1 MGLEEWVLS
10 IMEKLGYL
18 GIAFLMFLDNIFP
31 PIPSEIIMPSAGYT
45 ASKGELT
52 LIGVIIA
59 GSAGSILA
67 AMLFY
72 WIGRKVPQQRL
83 FQFIERYGKY
93 LRIQVADLEKA
104 LTWFNKHGHRIVF
117 FGRMI
122 PAVRSLISIPAG
134 ISRMP
139 FSKFMLY
146 SSAGTLIWTSFLAY
160 LGYHFSENQ
169 TLMLAILQR
178 ISYLIFALIALYIIW
193 WAIKKF
199 YRSKS
204 NHNQ

>member
-1 MGLEEWVLS
+1 MGLEQWVLS

-18 GIAFLMFLDNIFP
+18 GIAFLMFLDNVFP

-67 AMLFY
+67 AMLLY

-83 FQFIERYGKY
+83 FNFIERYGKY

-104 LTWFNKHGHRIVF
+104 LMWFNKHGHRIVF

-134 ISRMP
+134 MSRMP
-139 FSKFMLY
+139 FTKFMFY
-146 SSAGTLIWTSFLAY
+146 STAGTVIWTSFLAY

-169 TLMLAILQR
+169 ALMLAILQR
-178 ISYLIFALIALYIIW
+178 ISYIIFALVLLYILW
-193 WAIKKF
+193 WIIKKF
-199 YRSKS
+199 YLNKS
-204 NHNQ
+204 NHS

>member
-1 MGLEEWVLS
+1 MGLEQWVLS

-18 GIAFLMFLDNIFP
+18 GIAFLMFLDNVFP

-52 LIGVIIA
+52 LIGVIMA

-67 AMLFY
+67 AMLLY
-72 WIGRKVPQQRL
+72 WVGRKVPQQRL
-83 FQFIERYGKY
+83 FKLTEHYGKY
-93 LRIQVADLEKA
+93 LRIQVSDLEKA
-104 LTWFNKHGHRIVF
+104 LDWFNKHGHRIVF

-134 ISRMP
+134 MSKMP
-139 FSKFMLY
+139 FAKFMFY
-146 SSAGTLIWTSFLAY
+146 SIAGTLIWTSFLAY
-160 LGYHFSENQ
+160 LGFHFSQNQ
-169 TLMLAILQR
+169 ALMSLIMQR
-178 ISYLIFALIALYIIW
+178 ISTIILAIVILYILW

-199 YRSKS
+199 YLNKP
-204 NHNQ
+204 NQ

>member
-1 MGLEEWVLS
+1 MGLEQWVLS

-18 GIAFLMFLDNIFP
+18 GIAFLMFLDNVFP

-52 LIGVIIA
+52 LIGVIMA

-67 AMLFY
+67 AMLLY

-83 FQFIERYGKY
+83 FKLTERYGKY
-93 LRIQVADLEKA
+93 LRIQVSDLEKA
-104 LTWFNKHGHRIVF
+104 LDWFNKHGHRIVF

-134 ISRMP
+134 MSKMP
-139 FSKFMLY
+139 FAKFMFY
-146 SSAGTLIWTSFLAY
+146 SIAGTLIWTSFLAY
-160 LGYHFSENQ
+160 LGFHFSQNQ
-169 TLMLAILQR
+169 ALMSLIMQR
-178 ISYLIFALIALYIIW
+178 ISIIILAIVILYILW

-199 YRSKS
+199 YLNKS
-204 NHNQ
+204 NQ

>member
-1 MGLEEWVLS
+1 MGLEQWVLS

-18 GIAFLMFLDNIFP
+18 GIAFLMFLDNVFP

-52 LIGVIIA
+52 LIGVIMA

-67 AMLFY
+67 AMLLY

-83 FQFIERYGKY
+83 FKLTERYGKY
-93 LRIQVADLEKA
+93 LRIQVSDLEKA
-104 LTWFNKHGHRIVF
+104 LDWFNKHGHRIVF

-134 ISRMP
+134 MSKMP
-139 FSKFMLY
+139 FAKFMFY
-146 SSAGTLIWTSFLAY
+146 SIAGTLIWTSFLAY
-160 LGYHFSENQ
+160 LGFHFSQNQ
-169 TLMLAILQR
+169 ALMSLIMQR
-178 ISYLIFALIALYIIW
+178 ISIIILAIVILYLLW

-199 YRSKS
+199 YLNKS
-204 NHNQ
+204 NQ

>member
-1 MGLEEWVLS
+1 MGLEQWVLS

-18 GIAFLMFLDNIFP
+18 GIAFLMFLDNVFP

-67 AMLFY
+67 AMLLY

-83 FQFIERYGKY
+83 FNFVERYGKY

-104 LTWFNKHGHRIVF
+104 LMWFNKHGHRIVF

-134 ISRMP
+134 MSRMP
-139 FSKFMLY
+139 FAKFMLY
-146 SSAGTLIWTSFLAY
+146 STAGTVIWTSFLAY

-169 TLMLAILQR
+169 ALMMAILQR
-178 ISYLIFALIALYIIW
+178 ISYIIFALVLIYIVW
-193 WAIKKF
+193 WIIKKF
-199 YRSKS
+199 YLNKS
-204 NHNQ
+204 NP

>member
-1 MGLEEWVLS
+1 MGLEQWVLS

-18 GIAFLMFLDNIFP
+18 GIAFLMFLDNVFP

-52 LIGVIIA
+52 LIGVIMA

-67 AMLFY
+67 AMLLY

-83 FQFIERYGKY
+83 FKLTERYGKY
-93 LRIQVADLEKA
+93 LRIQVSDLEKA
-104 LTWFNKHGHRIVF
+104 LDWFNKHGHRIVF

-134 ISRMP
+134 MSKMP
-139 FSKFMLY
+139 FAKFMFY
-146 SSAGTLIWTSFLAY
+146 SIAGTLIWTSFLAY
-160 LGYHFSENQ
+160 LGFHFSQNQ
-169 TLMLAILQR
+169 ALMSLIMQR
-178 ISYLIFALIALYIIW
+178 ISTIIVAIVILYLLW

-199 YRSKS
+199 YLNKS
-204 NHNQ
+204 NQ

>member
-18 GIAFLMFLDNIFP
+18 GITFLMFLDNVFP

-67 AMLFY
+67 AMLLY

-83 FQFIERYGKY
+83 FNFVERYGKY

-104 LTWFNKHGHRIVF
+104 LMWFNKHGHRIVF

-134 ISRMP
+134 MSRMP
-139 FSKFMLY
+139 FAKFMFY
-146 SSAGTLIWTSFLAY
+146 STAGTVIWTSFLAY

-169 TLMLAILQR
+169 ALMMVILQR
-178 ISYLIFALIALYIIW
+178 ISYIIFALVLLYILW
-193 WAIKKF
+193 WIIKKF
-199 YRSKS
+199 YLDKS
-204 NHNQ
+204 NHS